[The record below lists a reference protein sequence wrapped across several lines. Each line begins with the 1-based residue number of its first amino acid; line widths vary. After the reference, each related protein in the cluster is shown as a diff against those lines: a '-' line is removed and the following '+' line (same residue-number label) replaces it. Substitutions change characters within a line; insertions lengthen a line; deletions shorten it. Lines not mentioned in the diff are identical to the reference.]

1 LLLYFDWVY
10 EMIGYVFV
18 FTPMSSY
25 RLKDEENQKLNQ
37 TVIPGLTFFFNI
49 KQPVNELRP
58 KTIKKNKSSTFQ
70 FAQKYKNI

>member
-18 FTPMSSY
+18 FTSMSSY

-37 TVIPGLTFFFNI
+37 TVIPGLTFLFNI
-49 KQPVNELRP
+49 KQLINELRP
-58 KTIKKNKSSTFQ
+58 KTIKEIKSSTVQ